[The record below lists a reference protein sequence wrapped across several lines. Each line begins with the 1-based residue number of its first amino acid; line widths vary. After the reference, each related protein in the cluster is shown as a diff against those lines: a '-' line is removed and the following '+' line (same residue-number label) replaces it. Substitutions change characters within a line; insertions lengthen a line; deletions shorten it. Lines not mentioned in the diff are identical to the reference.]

1 METAGA
7 GMVKN
12 QVEKLREKRDERKQF
27 TVKMKP
33 EVEKMNSVPELR
45 EAIVKILEYLDGIK

>member
-1 METAGA
+1 
-7 GMVKN
+7 MVKN
-12 QVEKLREKRDERKQF
+12 QIEKLREKRDERREF

-45 EAIVKILEYLDGIK
+45 DAIVKILEYLDSIKQGE

>member
-27 TVKMKP
+27 TVKMRP
-33 EVEKMNSVPELR
+33 VVEKMNSVPELR
-45 EAIVKILEYLDGIK
+45 DAIVKILEYLEEGK